1 MHNNLLAYRLLSIF
15 SAGLLFTFGCS
26 KKDLEPAQSAGI
38 SSVQQAPQA
47 DATVRLRAKNYI
59 IIASGDQL
67 PSDIEGQT
75 KSANGVMTGLI
86 RATGVAT
93 AASDDPNFG
102 VNAAKIAGVRSVVH
116 DFTYQGV
123 DLQKERTIEAAS
135 DNVNPPSTGDS
146 NPLFP
151 LQWGAT
157 AIHAPKAWNTGALGE
172 GVLVAD
178 LDTGFELMHPDLQ
191 PNIASSYSFV
201 PGEDAQFSGT
211 GFSHGAHTAG
221 TIAAADNGIG
231 VIGIAPKAK
240 LLLVKVLCDAGSG
253 SFSWLMS
260 GTVYAAQHNASV
272 VNISLCTALPRNGK
286 YLDDDGMVI
295 NDTKATQ
302 ELLVALNK
310 MTAYAT
316 KQGVTLIAAAGNDA
330 NNGNQDQSL
339 VHIPADATGVISIS
353 ATGPLGWAKAPLTT
367 NLDRFA
373 SYSNYGTPAVAFAAP
388 GGDFSYYY
396 TSPTETATIIGIT
409 RPVWVFD
416 LVLSTGRITNGK
428 AGYTWAAGTS
438 MAAPHT
444 SGVAALITGKNG
456 VHMDPT
462 RVEAVLRASADDLG
476 KPGRDA
482 YYDGRV
488 NASRVVSQAL

>member
-178 LDTGFELMHPDLQ
+178 LDTGFELMPPDLQ
-191 PNIASSYSFV
+191 PNIAGSYSFV
-201 PGEDAQFSGT
+201 PGEGAQFSGI
-211 GFSHGAHTAG
+211 GFSHGTHTAG

-231 VIGIAPKAK
+231 VIGVAPKAK
-240 LLLVKVLCDAGSG
+240 LLLVKVLGDAGSG
-253 SFSWLMS
+253 SFS
-260 GTVYAAQHNASV
+260 
-272 VNISLCTALPRNGK
+272 
-286 YLDDDGMVI
+286 
-295 NDTKATQ
+295 
-302 ELLVALNK
+302 
-310 MTAYAT
+310 
-316 KQGVTLIAAAGNDA
+316 
-330 NNGNQDQSL
+330 
-339 VHIPADATGVISIS
+339 
-353 ATGPLGWAKAPLTT
+353 
-367 NLDRFA
+367 
-373 SYSNYGTPAVAFAAP
+373 
-388 GGDFSYYY
+388 
-396 TSPTETATIIGIT
+396 
-409 RPVWVFD
+409 
-416 LVLSTGRITNGK
+416 
-428 AGYTWAAGTS
+428 
-438 MAAPHT
+438 
-444 SGVAALITGKNG
+444 
-456 VHMDPT
+456 
-462 RVEAVLRASADDLG
+462 
-476 KPGRDA
+476 
-482 YYDGRV
+482 
-488 NASRVVSQAL
+488 